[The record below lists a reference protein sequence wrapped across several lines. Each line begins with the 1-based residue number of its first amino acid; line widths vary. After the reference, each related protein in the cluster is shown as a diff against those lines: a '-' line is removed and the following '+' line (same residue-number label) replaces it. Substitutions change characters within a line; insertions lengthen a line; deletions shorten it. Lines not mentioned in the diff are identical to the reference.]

1 MERIKEKLVADPRYR
16 AGIERC
22 LLRPTVLVAL
32 TNVCN
37 LSCAYCSTRNVRP
50 TRCDMDTALA
60 KSVVDQALENGWPLQ
75 FGQTYEPF
83 LHPRVEEIIAHVHDK
98 GAVFQSATNGLAI
111 GRDAYDLPM
120 NLLVSY
126 SADEDDYAYRGAKP
140 SFEAYQKRLLGFF
153 RHRIAGKVPGVIS
166 VQIADYSIFRGALA
180 YDKSIADA
188 AGIWRKAR
196 LLAQR
201 LDLLSSL
208 DALDPEAAMARIAD
222 RDPLP
227 LFDADGCR
235 VQVLPTKIMPNAYD
249 AFMAL
254 PAGTK
259 PAGYCDSCWT
269 MLSLQA
275 DGGAAL
281 CCCDPAA
288 RAVAGK
294 ITAETDL
301 AAFWRGP
308 EMTRVRERFEAFT
321 PLHAFCTRC
330 LSQVSEHIKPLLTM
344 VEPDLVATILREYG
358 VTEDLPWF
366 AFPKG

>member
-1 MERIKEKLVADPRYR
+1 VQGIKKKLVADPRYR

-22 LLRPTVLVAL
+22 LQRPTVLVAL

-37 LSCAYCSTRNVRP
+37 LSCSYCSTRNVHP
-50 TRCDMDTALA
+50 ARCDMDTALA
-60 KSVVDQALENGWPLQ
+60 KAVVDQALENGWPLQ

-83 LHPRVEEIIAHVHDK
+83 LHPRVEEIIIHVHDK

-111 GRDAYDLPM
+111 GRGAYDLPM

-126 SADEDDYAYRGAKP
+126 SADEDDFAYRGAKR
-140 SFEAYQKRLLGFF
+140 SFEAYQKRLLGFL
-153 RHRIAGKVPGVIS
+153 RHRIARKVPGVIT
-166 VQIADYSIFRGALA
+166 VQIADYSIYGGTLT
-180 YDKSIADA
+180 YDKTIADM

-201 LDLLSSL
+201 LDLLP
-208 DALDPEAAMARIAD
+208 ALGAMTAEAGMARIAA
-222 RDPLP
+222 RPPLP

-249 AFMAL
+249 AFMEL

-269 MLSLQA
+269 MLSLQS
-275 DGGAAL
+275 DGGAAF

-294 ITAETDL
+294 ITPDTDL

-330 LSQVSEHIKPLLTM
+330 LSQVSEHIKPLLT
-344 VEPDLVATILREYG
+344 VSDPGLVATILREHG
-358 VTEDLPWF
+358 VTEDQPWF

>member
-1 MERIKEKLVADPRYR
+1 M
-16 AGIERC
+16 
-22 LLRPTVLVAL
+22 LVAL

-37 LSCAYCSTRNVRP
+37 LSCAYCSTRNVHP
-50 TRCDMDTALA
+50 TRRDMDTALA
-60 KSVVDQALENGWPLQ
+60 KAVVDQALENGWPLQ

-83 LHPRVEEIIAHVHDK
+83 LHPRVVEIIAYVRDK

-111 GRDAYDLPM
+111 GRGAYDLPM

-126 SADEDDYAYRGAKP
+126 SADEDDFAHRGARC

-153 RHRIAGKVPGVIS
+153 RHRIAGRVPGVIT
-166 VQIADYSIFRGALA
+166 VQIADYSIFGGALA

-201 LDLLSSL
+201 LDLLSAL
-208 DALDPEAAMARIAD
+208 DAMPPEAAMARIAA
-222 RDPLP
+222 RQPLP

-235 VQVLPTKIMPNAYD
+235 VQMLPTKIMPNAYD
-249 AFMAL
+249 AFMEL
-254 PAGTK
+254 PAATK

-269 MLSLQA
+269 MLSLQS
-275 DGGAAL
+275 DGGAAF

-294 ITAETDL
+294 ITPDTDL

-344 VEPDLVATILREYG
+344 SAPGLVATILRDHG

-366 AFPKG
+366 VFPKG